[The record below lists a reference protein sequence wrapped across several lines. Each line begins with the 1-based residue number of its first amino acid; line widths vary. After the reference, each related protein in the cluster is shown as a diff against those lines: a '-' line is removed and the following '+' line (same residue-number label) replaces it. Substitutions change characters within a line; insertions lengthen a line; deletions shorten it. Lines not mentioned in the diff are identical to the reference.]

1 MKTKTILI
9 LAVLL
14 VLGWAIYSR
23 FDRETLPEKGKEI
36 QMIDEVVLGSIPPTE
51 ENIPTG
57 VFSVENRIVEQFSKD
72 ELVTVSHVEEPAS
85 DFAEAFI
92 QIQFEG
98 YETCLPLSD
107 GITYD
112 VSEGESLNLE
122 IVRCIWTPTTNT
134 LYIGFYNV
142 DTATGYAYPF
152 TGGSAS
158 GTYSWPDLPAG
169 QYIVYVRNMSSR
181 TITDGTMRYNVR

>member
-1 MKTKTILI
+1 MVNMKTKTILI

-23 FDRETLPEKGKEI
+23 FDCETLPEKGKEI
-36 QMIDEVVLGSIPPTE
+36 QMIDEIVLGSIPATE

-57 VFSVENRIVEQFSKD
+57 VFPVENRIVEQFSKD

-98 YETCLPLSD
+98 YDTCLPLSD

-122 IVRCIWTPTTNT
+122 IVRCIWTPVDN
-134 LYIGFYNV
+134 LMYIGVYNLK
-142 DTATGYAYPF
+142 TETG
-152 TGGSAS
+152 
-158 GTYSWPDLPAG
+158 
-169 QYIVYVRNMSSR
+169 
-181 TITDGTMRYNVR
+181 